1 MATDGITRLTS
12 PDDELTRLR
21 QENELLRAERLQWL
35 EDRKSN
41 ARTIEQLQHQ
51 LQQLL
56 RRLFGRSAEK
66 IDPRQMVLF
75 ETLLNGLAPRTDAPI
90 EESSPASS
98 NENRNGHGRR
108 RLPSDLPRQKI
119 VHDLPEDQKPCPC
132 CGTMRHVIGQEVS
145 EQLDYVPAKLTV
157 LEHVRLT
164 YACRHCEKQVA
175 EGGSQVVTADKPA
188 SPIEKGLAAPG
199 LLSYVIVSKYSD
211 HLPLYRLADVLQ
223 DTTAPVWIVEG
234 EKAADACVEQGL
246 IAVCC
251 GGGAS
256 QRTFGNTL
264 DVLRDREVIL
274 WPDADE
280 PGSALMG
287 RIHSLLPHSKFVR
300 PVVEPKGDAWDYFA
314 GGGTVAA
321 LYELLSE
328 SSPTVSVP
336 ALDAVTVD
344 IPIAAGLVRCE
355 FTELMSSKR
364 SVDSALRITV
374 NAPGKRRT
382 PFSTRLN
389 LESSSGRE
397 GLRRELEQVYGK
409 ADIQWAAIISEACD
423 LAKETWRG
431 IDHSVDLADVALPE
445 ERQWAV
451 ERFAPEGA
459 VTIPFGMG
467 GSCKSYIVA
476 DIALCCMYGMPW
488 MGRATKPVDAV
499 LVIDYEDREDEWRL
513 RVQQIADGHGWPFP
527 ERGYR
532 YLAGNAIPLADQV
545 TRIKRL
551 VDEHNIGMIVV
562 DSAASACGDEL
573 KDANS
578 PSRMINALQA
588 LGVTALVI
596 AHNTKAE
603 DSNYPYGSIFFHN
616 LSRATHYI
624 EASQE
629 EGSNVVEVV
638 VWNRKANRGKQKPI
652 PVRVTFPEFDTTG
665 PVTIDLTASIPASLQ
680 SDSSSQRWQVLE
692 FVKNS
697 YRPVSARDISEGTGI
712 PEPQVRTSLSKNK
725 SWYTSPQ
732 RGLYAALS
740 DREEAVF

>member
-1 MATDGITRLTS
+1 M
-12 PDDELTRLR
+12 
-21 QENELLRAERLQWL
+21 
-35 EDRKSN
+35 N
-41 ARTIEQLQHQ
+41 ARELSDALRCGKPNCACKRGNRVHCANAGGHHNGDANPSLSLSESGGRVLLHCHGGCSQEDVIAALKERGLWGSEGIMPTPIRAARGGQLVKSYEFRNADGE
-51 LQQLL
+51 LV
-56 RRLFGRSAEK
+56 AE
-66 IDPRQMVLF
+66 
-75 ETLLNGLAPRTDAPI
+75 
-90 EESSPASS
+90 
-98 NENRNGHGRR
+98 HGRFEAAGQKSFAWR
-108 RLPSDLPRQKI
+108 R
-119 VHDLPEDQKPCPC
+119 
-132 CGTMRHVIGQEVS
+132 
-145 EQLDYVPAKLTV
+145 
-157 LEHVRLT
+157 
-164 YACRHCEKQVA
+164 
-175 EGGSQVVTADKPA
+175 
-188 SPIEKGLAAPG
+188 PG
-199 LLSYVIVSKYSD
+199 LDWRDGLGPVAIHD
-211 HLPLYRLADVLQ
+211 LPLYRLADVLQ